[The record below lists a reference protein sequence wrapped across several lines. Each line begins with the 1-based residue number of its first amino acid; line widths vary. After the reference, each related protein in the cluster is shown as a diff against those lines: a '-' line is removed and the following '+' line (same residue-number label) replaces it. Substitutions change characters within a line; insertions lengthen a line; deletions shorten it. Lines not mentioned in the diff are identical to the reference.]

1 MNTNVNRIGNAP
13 QFVLMPKLT
22 DVIGGDLS
30 IDVEMP
36 PYCLIDMVE
45 VIVTSG
51 FPASTTI
58 KAGYLGDT
66 PVLDAFLASNSIA
79 STGVVTSSI
88 GKRMGTCASDNM
100 LRITVSATS
109 AAANAGEAY
118 IKIWHIFEP
127 NSAYVDDPDYDN
139 TPTDTHSIIK
149 PSYLYL

>member
-1 MNTNVNRIGNAP
+1 MNTNVNRISNAP

-36 PYCLIDMVE
+36 KHCLIDMLE

-58 KAGYLGDT
+58 KAGYVGDT
-66 PVLDAFLASNSIA
+66 PVLDAFLASNSIS
-79 STGVVTSSI
+79 STGVITTSI